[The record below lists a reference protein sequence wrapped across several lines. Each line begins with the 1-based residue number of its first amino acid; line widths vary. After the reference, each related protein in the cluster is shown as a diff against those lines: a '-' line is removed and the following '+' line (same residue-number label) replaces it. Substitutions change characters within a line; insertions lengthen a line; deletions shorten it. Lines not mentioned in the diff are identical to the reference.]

1 MRFKRPKGNIN
12 MRKIRLPQDVTTFM
26 GKNMCGIRSK
36 GNKEKKSK
44 KLKGPVLSQIKKEVK
59 YVTKT

>member
-1 MRFKRPKGNIN
+1 

-36 GNKEKKSK
+36 GNKEVKKA
-44 KLKGPVLSQIKKEVK
+44 ERAC
-59 YVTKT
+59 TFTD